1 VIDMKSVWQDVRLS
15 LRMLFRRPGFT
26 IMAILTLALGIGA
39 TSAIFSVVNGVLL
52 QPFPYSDPDRL
63 VVAWERNLAM
73 GLPYMVVSPP
83 NYADW
88 RDQNS
93 VFDGMGAFSTRR
105 VILEEAAESNVV
117 RGARVTTGMFSLMG
131 ATPFLGRALTPDDDR
146 EGSAPVVLLSYGS
159 WQNRFGGDADLVG
172 RSIRLDGRNHEII
185 GVMPPGFEFP
195 PPIVLEGAIPTEQTE
210 LWVPFAIDMEGGS
223 RGQHFMTVVARLKD
237 DVDVRTAQAEMNTIA
252 SRLQREYPSSN
263 ADWDIT
269 LTPLDRQV
277 LGDASIQLMI
287 LLGAVSLVLLIACV
301 NVANLLLARGTTR
314 LKEFAV
320 RASLGAGRGRLVR
333 QLLTE
338 SQCLSLLGGL
348 AGLALA
354 IWGAKALV
362 QLAPPDIPR
371 LSEVGLDVRVLGFTL
386 LVTLLTGTLFG
397 LAPAFQG
404 ASENL
409 GERLREGGRGGSEGR
424 GSARLRSTLVVAEVG
439 LSLVLLV
446 GAGLLI
452 RSFVNLSS
460 VDTGFEAAHRATLRV
475 TLPASRYQEE
485 AQRIQAYDELERR
498 LNSTSG
504 ITAAGF
510 INTIPLAA
518 DRGGTSF
525 LKEGE
530 SEEPPGAN
538 RGVNFAVVTPTYL
551 RAMGVGLA
559 GGRYFTERDD
569 ADAEL
574 AVIVNDVF
582 VRVHFPD
589 EDPIGLRIILQGQPF
604 RIVGVV
610 TGVRHATLRDDPNP
624 SVYVPYAQIPYSRSM
639 TLVVNSEAEAVF
651 PVARDAVRQFDPTL
665 PIYAMKTMDQIL
677 AESLARMRFS
687 TTLML
692 GFALVALVLAAVGIY
707 GVIAYS
713 VSRRTHEI
721 GVRVAIGAE
730 TGDVFRLVLGQGM
743 RLVVIGILLGAATS
757 LGLSRFLS
765 SLLYGIGSTDVL
777 TLTGVA
783 LLLSL
788 VAALA
793 CYVPARRAMAVDP
806 VDALRHE

>member
-1 VIDMKSVWQDVRLS
+1 MRSVGQDIRQTV
-15 LRMLFRRPGFT
+15 RMLRRSPGFAVV
-26 IMAILTLALGIGA
+26 AILTLALGIGA

-52 QPFPYSDPDRL
+52 SPFRYSDPDRL
-63 VVAWERNLAM
+63 VVVWERNLAR

-93 VFDGMGAFSTRR
+93 VFAGMGAFSFRR
-105 VILEEAAESNVV
+105 TILEGESESNAV
-117 RGARVTTGMFSLMG
+117 RGARVSAGMFSLMG
-131 ATPFLGRALTPDDDR
+131 ATPILGRAFTPDDDR
-146 EGSAPVVLLSYGS
+146 EGSAPVVVLSYGS

-210 LWVPFAIDMEGGS
+210 LWVPFAIDMEGGNRS
-223 RGQHFMTVVARLKD
+223 QHFMTVIARLKD

-252 SRLQREYPSSN
+252 SRLQQEYPSSN

-277 LGDASIQLMI
+277 LGDVSIQLLI

-301 NVANLLLARGTTR
+301 NVANLLLARGTAR

-320 RASLGAGRGRLVR
+320 RASLGAARGRLVR

-338 SQCLSLLGGL
+338 SLGLSLLGGIL
-348 AGLALA
+348 GLALA
-354 IWGAKALV
+354 VWGAKALV
-362 QLAPPDIPR
+362 QLAPPDVPR
-371 LSEVGLDVRVLGFTL
+371 LAEVGLDSTVLGFTL
-386 LVTLLTGTLFG
+386 LVSLTTGALFG

-424 GSARLRSTLVVAEVG
+424 GSARLRSALVVAEVG

-452 RSFVNLSS
+452 RSFLNLSN
-460 VDTGFEAAHRATLRV
+460 VDAGFDPANRSTMRV
-475 TLPASRYQEE
+475 TLPASRYQED
-485 AQRIQAYDELERR
+485 AQRVQAYDELERR
-498 LNSTSG
+498 LNSTPG
-504 ITAAGF
+504 VTAAGF

-530 SEEPPGAN
+530 REEPPGEN
-538 RGVNFAVVTPTYL
+538 RGVNFAVVTPNYL
-551 RAMGVGLA
+551 QAMGVRLA
-559 GGRYFTERDD
+559 SGRYFTERDD
-569 ADAEL
+569 ANAQL

-582 VRVHFPD
+582 VRVHYPD
-589 EDPIGLRIILQGQPF
+589 EDPIGATIYLHGQPF

-610 TGVRHATLRDDPNP
+610 GGVRHTTLRDDPNP
-624 SVYVPYAQIPYSRSM
+624 SVYVPYAQIPYSRGM
-639 TLVVNSEAEAVF
+639 TLVVHSESDAVF
-651 PVARDAVRQFDPTL
+651 VVARDAVRQFDPTL
-665 PIYAMKTMDQIL
+665 PIYDMKTMDLIL

-692 GFALVALVLAAVGIY
+692 GFALVALALAAVGIY
-707 GVIAYS
+707 GVVAYS

-730 TGDVFRLVLGQGM
+730 TDDVFRLVLGQGM
-743 RLVVIGILLGAATS
+743 RLVVIGIILGAVAS
-757 LGLSRFLS
+757 FGLSRFLS

-777 TLTGVA
+777 TLTSVA
-783 LLLSL
+783 LILTL
-788 VAALA
+788 VAASA

-806 VDALRHE
+806 VNALRYE